1 MKDELRFE
9 IPNGYITFRMK
20 FFLTGAG
27 RRSIRKMLK
36 MLRGS
41 EHEEEWVPEI
51 RNWGQGQKEWEHL
64 QQRNLA
70 EEYAREKDKLAS
82 LQNYYEQMKS
92 PCYPA
97 YTTDKE
103 KLEEARKN
111 VSYCRKSCHGILAE
125 IRESQRAEKRYQGIL
140 DDARKIFEGVKGCQ
154 KK

>member
-1 MKDELRFE
+1 MKDELRVE

-20 FFLTGAG
+20 CFLTGAG
-27 RRSIRKMLK
+27 RCYIRKMLK

-51 RNWGQGQKEWEHL
+51 RNWVQGQKEWEHM

-70 EEYAREKDKLAS
+70 EEYVREKDELAS
-82 LQNYYEQMKS
+82 LQSSYEQIKS
-92 PCYPA
+92 PCYAA

-103 KLEEARKN
+103 KLKETRKN
-111 VSYCRKSCHGILAE
+111 VSYLRKSCNGILAA

-140 DDARKIFEGVKGCQ
+140 DDVK
-154 KK
+154 KTLEEE

>member
-1 MKDELRFE
+1 MKDELRLE
-9 IPNGYITFRMK
+9 ISNGSMTFQMK
-20 FFLTGAG
+20 YFLTGAE

-36 MLRGS
+36 MLHGS

-51 RNWGQGQKEWEHL
+51 RNWVQKQKEWEHL
-64 QQRNLA
+64 RQRDLA

-82 LQNYYEQMKS
+82 LQSSYEQMKS

-103 KLEEARKN
+103 KLKEARTN
-111 VSYCRKSCHGILAE
+111 VSYCRKSCQGILKE

-140 DDARKIFEGVKGCQ
+140 DDLRKIFEEE
-154 KK
+154 